1 MLKLIISSV
10 ILTILDLIWIKLV
23 MGPLYQKMIPNIQ
36 GTQMVVN
43 KRFAMFSYLT
53 LMFSINYFV
62 LPNVENNNNLSYAF
76 IFGLVLY
83 GVYDFTGAAI
93 FTKWDELTMFLD
105 ILWGGILFLLTA
117 FLTNIL
123 EPILKKELDL

>member
-36 GTQMVVN
+36 GTQMIVN
-43 KRFAMFSYLT
+43 EKFALYSYLT
-53 LMFSINYFV
+53 LIFSINYFI
-62 LPNVENNNNLSYAF
+62 LPNVKKNKNLSYAF

-83 GVYDFTGAAI
+83 GVYDFTGAAV
-93 FTKWDELTMFLD
+93 FTNWDKLTMILD
-105 ILWGGILFLLTA
+105 ILWGGILFFLTA
-117 FLTNIL
+117 FLTNIF
-123 EPILKKELDL
+123 ESKLKNN